1 MFLKK
6 IITIIKPAFR
16 CEVLGATQVYQ
27 EQGVAFLPVTL
38 EASRGISKSGKGASS
53 EDWFCCSSP
62 SRHRRAGGRQAAVLV
77 SAMNTMRYARGL
89 YYFRKLSS
97 FIKSEEVSPEITEN
111 RDPCDTLLN
120 LATTEYLCQMGY
132 LISER

>member
-27 EQGVAFLPVTL
+27 EQGVGFLPVTL

-53 EDWFCCSSP
+53 EDRFCSAVA
-62 SRHRRAGGRQAAVLV
+62 RHQG
-77 SAMNTMRYARGL
+77 
-89 YYFRKLSS
+89 
-97 FIKSEEVSPEITEN
+97 IEEQVA
-111 RDPCDTLLN
+111 DKQLF
-120 LATTEYLCQMGY
+120 
-132 LISER
+132 